1 MAQVQPNHVGDIHM
15 RVEDYLDD
23 QIQTVADLENV
34 EDLLSRVQQQQDLLR
49 KQLAEARQTL
59 SESRAN
65 IHEKSNALQQS
76 AKHFQTQ
83 QKDLDR
89 RLQILTQ
96 SEASDDATKRI
107 ESRMGKVRS
116 LEIAN
121 GYLELVQRANA
132 LTKRARDSLAREPET
147 SLRAYLQLRAIWNK
161 VQEAQPGAEGA
172 APQLIYLL
180 EQEVTQLY
188 QELKSVLS
196 DDFRKTLEVMKWP
209 GKDLNLAGGIQERWQ
224 RQVELLLELQE
235 PDLLKFAADKLK
247 FSSGITPDP
256 VILLPLKTMV
266 QPLATRFRYHFYG
279 ERPTNRLDKPE
290 YFLSHVLDLIDQHN
304 NFISNLL
311 GPIIDERALT
321 SDALEM
327 VYTDA
332 VSSFISALLP
342 MVNAKCLSFLPQIT
356 SEPQLLSHFMREA
369 MSFDNA
375 IRDSWVYVPIP
386 RMLNGWRG
394 VTWTILY
401 SHGYFPTWLA
411 VEKDFALARYTSIK
425 DSPDSR
431 EIDLDAEP
439 SQTKPTKGAIRV
451 NDLLETITDRYR
463 SLSSFSYKMNFL
475 LDIQLSIF
483 DDYHNYLHDALQAY
497 IAVSHTA
504 GRLLQGQSE
513 TDTFGLKGLESLTK
527 IFGSAAYLER
537 KMSDWSDD
545 LFFLELWDEL
555 LTRSKANTGNNS
567 IGNNLRVDDVAA
579 KTSSAIKAHS
589 ADEETESD
597 GSGLF
602 DQTAAAY
609 RRLRERSE
617 EEVVRAFDVNVRNAL
632 RTYGKQPQW
641 SSLGDAPSDAT
652 ALTPSSALDS
662 LFQTISV
669 LLGFLAHT
677 FALGSLRRVTKHFC
691 TSIQRE
697 IYDNV
702 VMHNTF
708 SAAGAAQLRRDLS
721 AIEESIEKSTRVSG
735 AIGASMKRIEEAVY
749 LLALP
754 ASKAKAG
761 TNNESDGWGFDED
774 DDDQPSAIDARGGS
788 RYGEDV
794 EEWGL
799 WDAEK
804 RVFES
809 NEAAREALA
818 DMGLFHLSESDARN
832 ILKRRIELN
841 S

>member
-1 MAQVQPNHVGDIHM
+1 
-15 RVEDYLDD
+15 
-23 QIQTVADLENV
+23 
-34 EDLLSRVQQQQDLLR
+34 
-49 KQLAEARQTL
+49 
-59 SESRAN
+59 
-65 IHEKSNALQQS
+65 
-76 AKHFQTQ
+76 
-83 QKDLDR
+83 
-89 RLQILTQ
+89 
-96 SEASDDATKRI
+96 
-107 ESRMGKVRS
+107 MGKVRT
-116 LEIAN
+116 LEVAQ
-121 GYLELVQRANA
+121 GYLELVQKADILSKR
-132 LTKRARDSLAREPET
+132 TKESLAKEPEL
-147 SLRAYLQLRAIWNK
+147 SLRAYIQLRAIWNK
-161 VQEAQPGAEGA
+161 VQEAQSAAEGA
-172 APQLIYLL
+172 APQLLYLL

-188 QELKSVLS
+188 QELKNVLS
-196 DDFRKTLEVMKWP
+196 TDLRKTLEVMKWP
-209 GKDLNLAGGIQERWQ
+209 AKELNLMSDTRERWQ

-235 PDLLKFAADKLK
+235 PDLLRFAADTLKLDT
-247 FSSGITPDP
+247 GIAPDP
-256 VILLPLKTMV
+256 VILLPLETMV

-290 YFLSHVLDLIDQHN
+290 YFFSHVLDLVDQHSD
-304 NFISNLL
+304 FISNLL
-311 GPIIDERALT
+311 GPIVDQRALT
-321 SDALEM
+321 SDALET

-332 VSSFISALLP
+332 VSSFITALLP
-342 MVNAKCLSFLPQIT
+342 MVNAKCLSFLAQIT

-369 MSFDNA
+369 MSFDHA
-375 IRDSWVYVPIP
+375 IRDFWVYMPIP
-386 RMLNGWRG
+386 RMLNEWRG

-401 SHGYFPTWLA
+401 THGYFQTWLT

-425 DSPDSR
+425 DSHDSR

-439 SQTKPTKGAIRV
+439 GQTKPTKGAIRV

-463 SLSSFSYKMNFL
+463 GLSSFSYKMNFL

-483 DDYHNYLHDALQAY
+483 DDYHNYLRDALQAY

-513 TDTFGLKGLESLTK
+513 TDTFGLKGLESLAK
-527 IFGSAAYLER
+527 IFGSAEYLER

-555 LTRSKANTGNNS
+555 LSRSKSNTGNKS

-579 KTSSAIKAHS
+579 KTSTAIKPDGS
-589 ADEETESD
+589 NEETEAD

-602 DQTAAAY
+602 DQTAAVY

-641 SSLGDAPSDAT
+641 SSLGDVPSET
-652 ALTPSSALDS
+652 AALAPSSALDN
-662 LFQTISV
+662 LFQTINV
-669 LLGFLAHT
+669 LLGFLART
-677 FALGSLRRVTKHFC
+677 FAPGSLRRVTKHFC

-702 VMHNTF
+702 LMHNTF
-708 SAAGAAQLRRDLS
+708 SASGAAQLRRDLS
-721 AIEESIEKSTRVSG
+721 AIEESVEKSIKLPG

-754 ASKAKAG
+754 ASKAKPG
-761 TNNESDGWGFDED
+761 VNDEGDGWGFDEED
-774 DDDQPSAIDARGGS
+774 DEQPSATVAFESSPNGEEID
-788 RYGEDV
+788 
-794 EEWGL
+794 EWGL

-818 DMGLFHLSESDARN
+818 DMGLYHLSEGDARN
-832 ILKRRIELN
+832 ILKRRVELN
-841 S
+841 T